1 MGHRRWLDMGW
12 IIEVVPLGWFPSWGR
27 GSTDLGGAKR
37 DLDINMPLEF
47 LGAEPCWLAMT
58 RQEGL
63 LPEKDGS
70 NFGKLY
76 LLASFTNQ
84 FLG

>member
-1 MGHRRWLDMGW
+1 MCHRRWLAMGW
-12 IIEVVPLGWFPSWGR
+12 IIEALLGWFPSWGR
-27 GSTDLGGAKR
+27 GSTELGGANR
-37 DLDINMPLEF
+37 DVDINMPLEF

-58 RQEGL
+58 RQKGL
-63 LPEKDGS
+63 LSEARS

-76 LLASFTNQ
+76 LLASITNQ